1 MFYSRSLSWQI
12 DIFNSRNVMMR
23 LLKTC
28 MHWNWF
34 RFLRCLFAE
43 SNFFSN
49 IRNSLCKI
57 FVIGWWNL
65 NKFSTWEKLL
75 GCFSRLS
82 FIWTVALAFNM
93 KLVLNL
99 LNEFRLKFWRG
110 RGQVFLKFIEEFIML
125 LKNIFSVVLFTRSSK
140 IFAPKRILMRV
151 ILILD
156 LSNSIHVN
164 NVQWVLVLSLVII
177 LQRIS

>member
-34 RFLRCLFAE
+34 RFLRSLFAE

-49 IRNSLCKI
+49 IGNSLCKI

-65 NKFSTWEKLL
+65 NKFSAWEKLL
-75 GCFSRLS
+75 GCFSWLS
-82 FIWTVALAFNM
+82 FIWTVALTFNM

-110 RGQVFLKFIEEFIML
+110 RGQVFLKFIEEFIVL

-140 IFAPKRILMRV
+140 IFAPKGILMRV

-164 NVQWVLVLSLVII
+164 NV
-177 LQRIS
+177 